1 MENKNLT
8 TRELVML
15 ALYAALFIA
24 FEVVQNQFGLFAM
37 PQGGSMSI
45 SAVVLLL
52 ASYHL
57 GYKKGVMLALISVIL
72 QFITGRMFFGT
83 GIGIGFIL
91 DYVVGYGVYGLAS
104 LFPNFKYLYTGVIM
118 TNLTRYLASTLSG
131 MLFYGANLT
140 GSLAY
145 NATYMIPTTL
155 AAIVLVPLI
164 HKRMVSTNLID

>member
-24 FEVVQNQFGLFAM
+24 FEFVQNQFGLFAM

-45 SAVVLLL
+45 SAVFLLL

-57 GYKKGVMLALISVIL
+57 GYKKGVMLSLISVIL
-72 QFITGRMFFGT
+72 QFITGRIFFGT
-83 GIGIGFIL
+83 GIGLGFIL

-104 LFPNFKYLYTGVIM
+104 IFPNYKYLYTGVIL

-131 MLFYGANLT
+131 MLFYGVNLS

-145 NATYMIPTTL
+145 NATYMVPTTL
-155 AAIVLVPLI
+155 AAIILVPLI
-164 HKRMVSTNLID
+164 HTRMIKTKLID